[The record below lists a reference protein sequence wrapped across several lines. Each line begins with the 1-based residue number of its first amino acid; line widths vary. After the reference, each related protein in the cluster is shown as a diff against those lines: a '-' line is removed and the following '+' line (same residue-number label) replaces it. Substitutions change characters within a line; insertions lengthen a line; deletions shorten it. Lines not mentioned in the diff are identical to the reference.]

1 MRVRTSKSKL
11 GTRFYI
17 IKTYYDTKGI
27 EHTITV
33 EKLGSEQEIREKT
46 GRDPMEWA
54 KERAAFLTEQ
64 EKLENQNI
72 SIDFSP
78 SSLITKNYRYTFNVG
93 YLFLQRIFYDLGLD
107 KICASIQKNSD
118 FSFNLTD
125 ILQKLCYGRILDPRS
140 KVGTF
145 EFSQTLLQQPDFD
158 LHQMYRALD
167 ALCENFDDIQSE
179 LYRNTLKLGERK
191 TGVIYYDCTNFFFEM
206 EDAEPGTLCQ
216 YGKGKENR
224 PLPIVGM
231 GLFIDREGI
240 PISMCINPG
249 NTNEQVTMQPL
260 EKKMLKDFG
269 MSEFVVC
276 TDAGLSSKK
285 NKRYNA
291 IQGRSYIT
299 TQSLKR
305 LKAELRDVALD
316 PSGWYL
322 MGAKAGYRKYNLEE
336 LDEEKYKEAV
346 FYKELPVD
354 NDDFDERLIVTYSI
368 KYRNYL
374 RKIRDGQVLRAR
386 KALKNGKV
394 RAKKNTND
402 FRRFITTI
410 NCTKEGEI
418 AEKKVQ
424 SIDED
429 YIRQE
434 ERFDGFYAVS
444 TNLADEEPSEIAKAN
459 HQRWQ
464 IEQCF
469 RIMKSEF
476 RSRPVYVRKDNRIK
490 AHFLTCFLALVI
502 YRYLE
507 KGLNGNY
514 SCEQLC
520 DTLRKMNVRE
530 VLGEGYIPT
539 YTRTDITDA
548 LHEKFGFRTDYQI
561 ITKENMKK
569 TIGISQKNRRK
580 QK

>member
-1 MRVRTSKSKL
+1 
-11 GTRFYI
+11 
-17 IKTYYDTKGI
+17 
-27 EHTITV
+27 
-33 EKLGSEQEIREKT
+33 
-46 GRDPMEWA
+46 MEWA

-72 SIDFSP
+72 SIYFSP

-316 PSGWYL
+316 L
-322 MGAKAGYRKYNLEE
+322 
-336 LDEEKYKEAV
+336 
-346 FYKELPVD
+346 
-354 NDDFDERLIVTYSI
+354 
-368 KYRNYL
+368 
-374 RKIRDGQVLRAR
+374 
-386 KALKNGKV
+386 
-394 RAKKNTND
+394 
-402 FRRFITTI
+402 
-410 NCTKEGEI
+410 
-418 AEKKVQ
+418 
-424 SIDED
+424 
-429 YIRQE
+429 
-434 ERFDGFYAVS
+434 
-444 TNLADEEPSEIAKAN
+444 
-459 HQRWQ
+459 
-464 IEQCF
+464 
-469 RIMKSEF
+469 
-476 RSRPVYVRKDNRIK
+476 
-490 AHFLTCFLALVI
+490 
-502 YRYLE
+502 
-507 KGLNGNY
+507 
-514 SCEQLC
+514 
-520 DTLRKMNVRE
+520 
-530 VLGEGYIPT
+530 
-539 YTRTDITDA
+539 
-548 LHEKFGFRTDYQI
+548 
-561 ITKENMKK
+561 
-569 TIGISQKNRRK
+569 
-580 QK
+580 